1 MDTLPVG
8 IHCFTYRIFSR
19 ARVKNELLIL
29 RHKKEGRQMPCLR
42 AYERRFVMRK
52 LFRKVFLDHPQ
63 STDKPQG
70 YWAHGK
76 YSIINSIKGIFYMKL
91 GILHGIFPILFPFST
106 SSWIIRS
113 FVQLVE
119 SDRHK
124 KEIDQYISTEV
135 VRKMLRNKK
144 MYEKKHWWT
153 DS

>member
-1 MDTLPVG
+1 MLV
-8 IHCFTYRIFSR
+8 
-19 ARVKNELLIL
+19 L
-29 RHKKEGRQMPCLR
+29 RYGKEEGQVPYLR
-42 AYERRFVMRK
+42 AYERSFVMNR
-52 LFRKVFLDHPQ
+52 FFHRVFLDHPHD
-63 STDKPQG
+63 TDKPQG